1 MDLIVCFDASASP
14 IRNIQRIGRTGRH
27 KAGRVIYILSQGRE
41 VDNYYKNKE
50 VAVSRAAASACYS
63 VSLSIRLQ
71 IISRAVSRCCC
82 SCFLLLSASSQGPVS
97 LLQQSACVT
106 FIVSKHTCTSL

>member
-1 MDLIVCFDASASP
+1 MRAQVDLIVCFDASASP

-50 VAVSRAAASACYS
+50 VAVSRAAASAC
-63 VSLSIRLQ
+63 
-71 IISRAVSRCCC
+71 
-82 SCFLLLSASSQGPVS
+82 LLSLTQHQIANHIKGGVQV
-97 LLQQSACVT
+97 LL
-106 FIVSKHTCTSL
+106 